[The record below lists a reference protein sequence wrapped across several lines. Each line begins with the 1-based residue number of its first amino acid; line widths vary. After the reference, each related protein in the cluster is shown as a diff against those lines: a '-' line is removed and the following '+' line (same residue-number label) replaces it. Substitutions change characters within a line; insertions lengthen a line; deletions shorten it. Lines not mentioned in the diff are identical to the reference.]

1 MLAQDGNCHRNA
13 FARNTGF
20 SRHTRKVCDKLDIA
34 KVSLLIV
41 RTCVS
46 IGGIHL
52 QGSSANQSAQ
62 NDYLLMTLE
71 YSTSLESALAD
82 IFICVRNAG
91 YATADIFDT
100 LVNVR
105 HYLMDGKKVM

>member
-1 MLAQDGNCHRNA
+1 MSAEDGNCHCNA

-20 SRHTRKVCDKLDIA
+20 YGTRKVRDKLDIA
-34 KVSLLIV
+34 KVSLLIG

-71 YSTSLESALAD
+71 YSTSLESDLAD
-82 IFICVRNAG
+82 IFIRVRNAG
-91 YATADIFDT
+91 YTTADIFDT
-100 LVNVR
+100 FI
-105 HYLMDGKKVM
+105 